1 MVLQFNQQ
9 EGALMKKL
17 VIVLT
22 VIFISIN
29 LLANGIGIVNASNQT
44 YLKVETSIINV
55 EVENQIAL
63 ITTTQTFRNIFG
75 VDKNFKYAFPLPLG
89 ASAISLKWKING
101 NWKTAMIT
109 PQPPDSS
116 LPGGNPHPNLVQYLG
131 DVPLYFDILDTLKAD
146 SIVTIELTYVELLK
160 YSFGNVNF
168 EYPNDYTLIQPTA
181 LNYQEFN
188 FSLNSSRTIET
199 IQFLS
204 HTATQQSN
212 SGNYAYLE
220 YISSELPA
228 NANYKVLYSLSL
240 NELGLFSF
248 STFLPDSLVPDEQEN
263 GFFIFVAEPDPSN
276 NTEVIDKVFT
286 LIIDRS
292 GSMSGTKME
301 QAKNAASYIVQNLND
316 GDKFNIIDFDDVIT
330 SFSPTH
336 VEFNQTTRNQA
347 LSYISTIYAR
357 NLTNIS
363 GAFDVAVP
371 QFSTANDSTANIII
385 FLTDGQPTAGITDIE
400 QLIVH
405 INQLIQTTETNILL
419 FSFGIG
425 LDVNQQLLTQISAS
439 NNGFAT
445 FLLNS
450 ELESA
455 LTNFYQQIRNPVLLN
470 TSISFDPQYLNQI
483 FPDPLPNLYKG
494 QQMIVS
500 GRYSNSGNI
509 NITLSGE
516 AFGQN
521 VQYNYPITLADSNVL
536 NYSFLPKVWAKQ
548 KIEYLLVQYYILDP
562 NSTQAILIRQQI
574 IDLSIAFGVISPFT
588 SFGNP
593 THVEEGIIICTEPV
607 QPNEFRI
614 LGNYPNPFNPSTNI
628 RFTIGNNIQTDV
640 IVNIYNSLGELV
652 RTIKYYVS
660 NAGTYE
666 VFWDGKF
673 SNGQDAPS
681 DVYIYTID
689 FGLGVMAGKMI
700 LIK

>member
-1 MVLQFNQQ
+1 
-9 EGALMKKL
+9 MKQL
-17 VIVLT
+17 VIVLFA
-22 VIFISIN
+22 IFTSISIF
-29 LLANGIGIVNASNQT
+29 ANGVGIVNASNQS

-63 ITTTQTFRNIFG
+63 IKTTQTFRNVFG

-89 ASAISLKWKING
+89 ASAVSLKWKING
-101 NWKTAMIT
+101 MWNTAMIT
-109 PQPPDSS
+109 PQPPDTS
-116 LPGGNPHPNLVQYLG
+116 LPGGNPHPNLAQYLG

-146 SIVTIELTYVELLK
+146 SIVTIELTYVEFLK
-160 YSFGNVNF
+160 YSFGSVNF
-168 EYPNDYTLIQPTA
+168 EYPNNYTLIQQA
-181 LNYQEFN
+181 SLNYQEFK

-199 IQFLS
+199 IQLLS
-204 HTATQQSN
+204 HTATQQIN
-212 SGNYAYLE
+212 NGNNAFLE
-220 YISSELPA
+220 YTASELYA

-263 GFFIFVAEPDPSN
+263 GFFVFVAEPDPSN

-336 VEFNQTTRNQA
+336 VEFNQTTMNQA

-385 FLTDGQPTAGITDIE
+385 FLTDGEATAGITITE
-400 QLIVH
+400 QLVQH
-405 INQLIQTTETNILL
+405 INNLIQTTETNILL

-425 LDVNQQLLTQISAS
+425 SYVNEQLLTQISLD

-445 FLLNS
+445 FLLNN
-450 ELESA
+450 ELEEV
-455 LTNFYQQIRNPVLLN
+455 LTTFYQQIRNPVLLN

-483 FPDPLPNLYKG
+483 FPNPLPNLYKG

-500 GRYSNSGNI
+500 GRYSNPGNI

-521 VQYNYPITLADSNVL
+521 VQYNYPVTLADSNIL

-548 KIEYLLVQYYILDP
+548 KIEYLIVQYYLLDP
-562 NSTQAILIRQQI
+562 YSPQALLLKQQI

-593 THVEEGIIICTEPV
+593 TGVEEGIIICTEPI
-607 QPNEFRI
+607 QPTEFRI

-628 RFTIGNNIQTDV
+628 RFTIGKNIQTDV
-640 IVNIYNSLGELV
+640 VVKIYNSLGELV
-652 RTIKYYVS
+652 REIKYYVS
-660 NAGTYE
+660 DAGTYE

-673 SNGQDAPS
+673 SNGQEAPS

-689 FGLGVMAGKMI
+689 FGIGLMAGKMI

>member
-1 MVLQFNQQ
+1 
-9 EGALMKKL
+9 MKKL
-17 VIVLT
+17 VIALI
-22 VIFISIN
+22 VIFASSS
-29 LLANGIGIVNASNQT
+29 LLANGVGIVNASNQT
-44 YLKVETSIINV
+44 YLKVESSIINV

-63 ITTTQTFRNIFG
+63 IKTTQTFRNIFG

-89 ASAISLKWKING
+89 ASAISLNWKING
-101 NWKTAMIT
+101 IWKTAMIT

-146 SIVTIELTYVELLK
+146 SVVTIELTYVEFLK

-168 EYPNDYTLIQPTA
+168 EYPNDYTLIQQSPFNT
-181 LNYQEFN
+181 QEFR
-188 FSLNSSRTIET
+188 FALNSSRTIDA
-199 IQFLS
+199 ILLLS
-204 HTATQQSN
+204 HNATQQTN
-212 SGNYAYLE
+212 NGNYAYLE
-220 YISSELPA
+220 YTSSETLP
-228 NANYKVLYSLSL
+228 NLNYKVLYTLSL

-248 STFLPDSLVPDEQEN
+248 STFPPDSLVPDGLDN
-263 GFFIFVAEPDPSN
+263 GFFVFVAEPDPSN

-292 GSMSGTKME
+292 GSMSGTKIE
-301 QAKNAASYIVQNLND
+301 QAKNAASYIVQNLNE

-330 SFSPTH
+330 SFSPNH
-336 VEFNQTTRNQA
+336 VEFNSNSMNQA

-400 QLIVH
+400 QLITH

-425 LDVNQQLLTQISAS
+425 LDVNQQLLTQISTS

-445 FLLNS
+445 FLLS
-450 ELESA
+450 EELEEV

-500 GRYSNSGNI
+500 GRYSTPGNI

-521 VQYNYPITLADSNVL
+521 VQYNYPVTLADSNVVE
-536 NYSFLPKVWAKQ
+536 YSFLPKVWAKQ
-548 KIEYLLVQYYILDP
+548 KIEYLLVQYYSLDP
-562 NSTQAILIRQQI
+562 NSPQALLIRQQI
-574 IDLSIAFGVISPFT
+574 IELSVAFGVISPFT

-593 THVEEGIIICTEPV
+593 TSAEEEIIVCTEPD

-614 LGNYPNPFNPSTNI
+614 LGNYPNPFNPSTTI
-628 RFTIGNNIQTDV
+628 RFTIGKDIQSDV
-640 IVNIYNSLGELV
+640 VVKIYNSLGELV
-652 RTIKYYVS
+652 RIIKYYVS
-660 NAGTYE
+660 EAGTYE
-666 VFWDGKF
+666 IFWDGKF
-673 SNGQDAPS
+673 SDGKDAPS

-689 FGLGVMAGKMI
+689 FGFGVLASKMI

>member
-1 MVLQFNQQ
+1 
-9 EGALMKKL
+9 
-17 VIVLT
+17 
-22 VIFISIN
+22 
-29 LLANGIGIVNASNQT
+29 
-44 YLKVETSIINV
+44 
-55 EVENQIAL
+55 
-63 ITTTQTFRNIFG
+63 
-75 VDKNFKYAFPLPLG
+75 
-89 ASAISLKWKING
+89 
-101 NWKTAMIT
+101 MIT
-109 PQPPDSS
+109 PQPPDTS

-146 SIVTIELTYVELLK
+146 SIVTIELTYVEFLK

-168 EYPNDYTLIQPTA
+168 KYPNDYTLIQQIP
-181 LNYQEFN
+181 LNYQEFK

-199 IQFLS
+199 IQLLS
-204 HTATQQSN
+204 HTATQQTN
-212 SGNYAYLE
+212 NGNYAYLE
-220 YISSELPA
+220 YTSSELSA
-228 NANYKVLYSLSL
+228 NSNYKVLYSLSL

-263 GFFIFVAEPDPSN
+263 GFFVFVAEPDPSN

-301 QAKNAASYIVQNLND
+301 QAKNAATYIVQNLNE

-330 SFSPTH
+330 SFSPFH
-336 VEFNQTTRNQA
+336 VEFNQTTMNQA
-347 LSYISTIYAR
+347 LNYISTIYAR
-357 NLTNIS
+357 SLTNIS

-385 FLTDGQPTAGITDIE
+385 FLTDGEATAGITNTE
-400 QLIVH
+400 QLIQH
-405 INQLIQTTETNILL
+405 INNLIQTTETNILL

-425 LDVNQQLLTQISAS
+425 SYVNEQLLTQISLD

-445 FLLNS
+445 FLLND
-450 ELESA
+450 ELEEV
-455 LTNFYQQIRNPVLLN
+455 LTTFYQQIRNPVLLN
-470 TSISFDPQYLNQI
+470 TSISFNPQYLNQI

-500 GRYSNSGNI
+500 GRYSNPGNI
-509 NITLSGE
+509 NIILSGE

-521 VQYNYPITLADSNVL
+521 VQYNYPVTLADSNII

-548 KIEYLLVQYYILDP
+548 KIEYLLVQYYLLDP
-562 NSTQAILIRQQI
+562 FSPQAQQIKQQI
-574 IDLSIAFGVISPFT
+574 IDLSIAFGVISQFT

-593 THVEEGIIICTEPV
+593 TGVEEEIIICTEPI
-607 QPNEFRI
+607 QPKEFQI
-614 LGNYPNPFNPSTNI
+614 LGNYPNPFNPSTKI
-628 RFTIGNNIQTDV
+628 RFTIGKNIQKDV
-640 IVNIYNSLGELV
+640 IVKIYNSLGELV
-652 RTIKYYVS
+652 RTIKYYISDV
-660 NAGTYE
+660 GTYE

-673 SNGQDAPS
+673 SNGQVAPS

>member
-1 MVLQFNQQ
+1 
-9 EGALMKKL
+9 MKL
-17 VIVLT
+17 R
-22 VIFISIN
+22 IF
-29 LLANGIGIVNASNQT
+29 
-44 YLKVETSIINV
+44 NV

-63 ITTTQTFRNIFG
+63 IKTTQSFRNIFG

-89 ASAISLKWKING
+89 ASAVSLKWKING
-101 NWKTAMIT
+101 IWKTAMIT
-109 PQPPDSS
+109 PQPPDTS
-116 LPGGNPHPNLVQYLG
+116 LPGGNPHPNLLQYLG

-146 SIVTIELTYVELLK
+146 SVVTIELTYVEFLN

-168 EYPNDYTLIQPTA
+168 EYPNDYTLIQQSPFNT
-181 LNYQEFN
+181 QEFR
-188 FSLNSSRTIET
+188 FTLNSSRTIDT
-199 IQFLS
+199 ILLLS
-204 HTATQQSN
+204 HNATQQTN
-212 SGNYAYLE
+212 NGNYAYLE
-220 YISSELPA
+220 YTSSETLP
-228 NANYKVLYSLSL
+228 NLNYKVLYTLSL

-248 STFLPDSLVPDEQEN
+248 STFPPDSLVPDGLDN
-263 GFFIFVAEPDPSN
+263 GFFVFVAEPDPSN

-301 QAKNAASYIVQNLND
+301 QAKNAASYIVQNLNE

-330 SFSPTH
+330 SFRPNH
-336 VEFNQTTRNQA
+336 VEFNSSNMNQA
-347 LSYISTIYAR
+347 LGYISAIYAR

-385 FLTDGQPTAGITDIE
+385 FLTDGQPTAGITNIE
-400 QLIVH
+400 QLITH

-425 LDVNQQLLTQISAS
+425 LDVNQQLLSQISTS

-445 FLLNS
+445 FLLS
-450 ELESA
+450 EELEEV

-500 GRYSNSGNI
+500 GRYSTPGNI

-521 VQYNYPITLADSNVL
+521 VQYNYPVTLADSNVVS
-536 NYSFLPKVWAKQ
+536 YSFLPKVWAKQ
-548 KIEYLLVQYYILDP
+548 KIEYLLIQYYLLNP
-562 NSTQAILIRQQI
+562 GTPQAQLIKQQI
-574 IDLSIAFGVISPFT
+574 IDLSITFGVISPFT

-593 THVEEGIIICTEPV
+593 TGIQEEIIVCTEPL

-614 LGNYPNPFNPSTNI
+614 LGNYPNPFNPSTTI
-628 RFTIGNNIQTDV
+628 RFTIGKDIQSDV
-640 IVNIYNSLGELV
+640 VLKIFNSLGELV

-660 NAGTYE
+660 DAGTYE
-666 VFWDGKF
+666 IFWDGKF
-673 SNGQDAPS
+673 SDGKEAPS

-689 FGLGVMAGKMI
+689 IGIGVLASKMI